1 MTKKHKYKLYF
12 TFLPILLVILDQLT
26 KYWARE
32 RLADG
37 PSIIV
42 IKKLLSFTYVE
53 NRGAVWGLFQG
64 KYNILA
70 IVSVFIIIGVIYLL
84 IRIPDTKRFL
94 PLYITFL
101 FVLSGAIGNLI
112 DRVVLDFVTDF
123 IRFDFI
129 DFPVFNVAD
138 IFVTVPAFVLVILLC
153 FVYKEEELSFLPFFS
168 EKESANPKKKN
179 H

>member
-1 MTKKHKYKLYF
+1 MIKNHKYKLYF
-12 TFLPILLVILDQLT
+12 AILPILLVALDQVS
-26 KYWARE
+26 KYLARTH
-32 RLADG
+32 LADA
-37 PSIIV
+37 PSVVI

-101 FVLSGAIGNLI
+101 FILSGAIGNLI
-112 DRVVLDFVTDF
+112 DRIAFNFVTDF

-129 DFPVFNVAD
+129 DFPVFNIAD

-168 EKESANPKKKN
+168 EKEAAVPKKKN